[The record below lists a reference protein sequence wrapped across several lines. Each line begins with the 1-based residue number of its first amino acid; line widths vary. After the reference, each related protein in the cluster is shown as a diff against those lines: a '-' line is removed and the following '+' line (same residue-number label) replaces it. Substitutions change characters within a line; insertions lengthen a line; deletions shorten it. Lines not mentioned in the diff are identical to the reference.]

1 MPLTRNARLMSGIT
15 ILIVPTIMYG
25 GWTLLGILTQGGVG
39 AAPGTVRLDE
49 TQWALWRA
57 GHAHAGVWTLLSLV
71 LQVLL
76 DSARLSSALRWLA
89 RICAPTAAVA
99 FSGALFGLAFS
110 AAFRA
115 LLYLGVVLLLIALV
129 TTGVGLLRGLSAGAD
144 VSANS

>member
-1 MPLTRNARLMSGIT
+1 MALTRNARLMSGIT

-25 GWTLLGILTQGGVG
+25 GWTLLGILTQGAVG

-110 AAFRA
+110 AAFGA

-129 TTGVGLLRGLSAGAD
+129 TTGVGLLRGLSAGAG
-144 VSANS
+144 VSPNS